1 MRIISVPN
9 DERYEIERQVREY
22 DVFLDGGEPS
32 EENMI
37 EELEGPDGAF
47 VTGNINARLLTF
59 LRYAHAV
66 VASENKERSR

>member
-1 MRIISVPN
+1 
-9 DERYEIERQVREY
+9 
-22 DVFLDGGEPS
+22 
-32 EENMI
+32 MI